1 MATGKVRIFELA
13 KELGLSSKDLIGLF
27 ERLGL
32 EAKNQLSVVDDP
44 IADLV
49 RGVLL
54 GGSSNKG
61 AAKAAAGGAT
71 AVAPP
76 PPAPAPAKAPSAA
89 RPATPAPAPA
99 PAEPVPTLKRVT
111 SAPRRTAKT
120 ATAAAAT
127 AAPGAASA
135 QASAVAVPSANESF
149 PASEPDAEA
158 PQIAAAAGKA
168 VAAGATTVSGAPDAV
183 AAKPVSASVPLS
195 EAASPLV
202 TPLPNGEAAAV
213 AAPDSA
219 SGASAPLAPAVTA
232 AAIAAE
238 SAETDASDAT
248 VPGGG
253 NGATGTGSA
262 RPASPAPRIV
272 GTPRP
277 RAPGSPAP
285 RLVGSPPPRLVGS
298 PPPRQAPAGNTPMP
312 PKTRLPAAAVDNTPV
327 PTLRPV
333 PAGQSSIVA
342 PRPPAPPA
350 QPPTNG
356 IAASASPGPQTG
368 MPGRPGVAP
377 RPGQLGAP
385 GQGYRPQVPAPPPQA
400 GAPGAPIGR
409 RPVGNG
415 PFRPLTPPAGGAAGG
430 GARPFTPRPPGAP
443 GAPLTQGGPTPSSG
457 GGGPR
462 GPQGRGGDRDR
473 NGAKKDRETEMLLE
487 KERQR
492 KKRGGSLEAPVA
504 STTLETIEIPDVLTV
519 QELAT
524 SMIIPAKDVIKE
536 LIKMGTMATINQNIP
551 ATVAQ
556 NVAKKF
562 GFNAV
567 IKEAGEEVVV
577 EQEEDRPELLSTRPP
592 VVTVLGHVDHGKT
605 SLLDRIRSASVA
617 AGEAGGI
624 TQRIGAYTVDRGDQ
638 KVTFIDTPGHEA
650 FTAMRAR
657 GAKVTDV
664 AILVV
669 AADDG
674 VMPQTLEAISHIKA
688 AGVPIVVAINKM
700 DKEDAQ
706 PDRVKSQLS
715 EQGLQPVEWGGKT
728 EMVHVSA
735 RTGEGIDQLLE
746 TVLLEAELRD
756 LKANKTRRAQGVVI
770 ESALDKGRGAVATV
784 LIQNGTLR
792 AGDVVVV
799 GSAFGKIRALVDD
812 KGKQVK
818 KAGPS
823 IPVEIMGLSEV
834 PSAGDTL
841 MVVSDERVAREAAAK
856 RSTRRK
862 DVAIA
867 ATNGPRVSL
876 ETFMNTPADGARKNL
891 NLILKADGQG
901 AVEALRSRLEGLSN
915 AEVDLRVIYA
925 GVGAITPNDVNLA
938 SASNAVL
945 IGFNIRPDE
954 TVKRL
959 SENEQVDIRFYNVI
973 YDVENDLKKAML
985 GMLAPKFR
993 EVILGRAEVREVFKV
1008 SKVGTI
1014 AGCYV
1019 QSGKLTRNAK
1029 VRILRDSAVVFES
1042 ELESLRRFKDDVKEV
1057 AENFECGV
1065 QIAKFSDLKEG
1076 DVIEAFTSELVA
1088 PEAVPA

>member
-1 MATGKVRIFELA
+1 
-13 KELGLSSKDLIGLF
+13 
-27 ERLGL
+27 
-32 EAKNQLSVVDDP
+32 
-44 IADLV
+44 
-49 RGVLL
+49 
-54 GGSSNKG
+54 
-61 AAKAAAGGAT
+61 
-71 AVAPP
+71 
-76 PPAPAPAKAPSAA
+76 
-89 RPATPAPAPA
+89 
-99 PAEPVPTLKRVT
+99 
-111 SAPRRTAKT
+111 
-120 ATAAAAT
+120 
-127 AAPGAASA
+127 
-135 QASAVAVPSANESF
+135 
-149 PASEPDAEA
+149 
-158 PQIAAAAGKA
+158 
-168 VAAGATTVSGAPDAV
+168 
-183 AAKPVSASVPLS
+183 
-195 EAASPLV
+195 
-202 TPLPNGEAAAV
+202 
-213 AAPDSA
+213 
-219 SGASAPLAPAVTA
+219 
-232 AAIAAE
+232 
-238 SAETDASDAT
+238 
-248 VPGGG
+248 
-253 NGATGTGSA
+253 
-262 RPASPAPRIV
+262 
-272 GTPRP
+272 
-277 RAPGSPAP
+277 
-285 RLVGSPPPRLVGS
+285 
-298 PPPRQAPAGNTPMP
+298 
-312 PKTRLPAAAVDNTPV
+312 
-327 PTLRPV
+327 
-333 PAGQSSIVA
+333 
-342 PRPPAPPA
+342 
-350 QPPTNG
+350 
-356 IAASASPGPQTG
+356 
-368 MPGRPGVAP
+368 
-377 RPGQLGAP
+377 
-385 GQGYRPQVPAPPPQA
+385 
-400 GAPGAPIGR
+400 
-409 RPVGNG
+409 
-415 PFRPLTPPAGGAAGG
+415 
-430 GARPFTPRPPGAP
+430 
-443 GAPLTQGGPTPSSG
+443 
-457 GGGPR
+457 
-462 GPQGRGGDRDR
+462 
-473 NGAKKDRETEMLLE
+473 
-487 KERQR
+487 
-492 KKRGGSLEAPVA
+492 
-504 STTLETIEIPDVLTV
+504 
-519 QELAT
+519 
-524 SMIIPAKDVIKE
+524 
-536 LIKMGTMATINQNIP
+536 
-551 ATVAQ
+551 
-556 NVAKKF
+556 
-562 GFNAV
+562 
-567 IKEAGEEVVV
+567 
-577 EQEEDRPELLSTRPP
+577 
-592 VVTVLGHVDHGKT
+592 
-605 SLLDRIRSASVA
+605 
-617 AGEAGGI
+617 
-624 TQRIGAYTVDRGDQ
+624 
-638 KVTFIDTPGHEA
+638 
-650 FTAMRAR
+650 MRAR

-728 EMVHVSA
+728 EMVPVSA
-735 RTGEGIDQLLE
+735 RTGEGVDQLLE

-1076 DVIEAFTSELVA
+1076 DVIEAFASELVA